1 MVSGG
6 FAAGSATLLSDMG
19 EGSDGFLEGLKGIGV
34 FAVCNTG
41 GICVHAIDHT
51 EEKVLA
57 SMNGKDP
64 KWYPITEQPLS
75 EITGEEKDAETMEP
89 GFFFGSFFVP
99 FSEVMRV

>member
-1 MVSGG
+1 M
-6 FAAGSATLLSDMG
+6 
-19 EGSDGFLEGLKGIGV
+19 EGLKAIGV

-64 KWYPITEQPLS
+64 KWYPPHGTAAVRDHWRRK
-75 EITGEEKDAETMEP
+75 GCKDHGA
-89 GFFFGSFFVP
+89 GILLRLFF
-99 FSEVMRV
+99 RALL

>member
-1 MVSGG
+1 M
-6 FAAGSATLLSDMG
+6 
-19 EGSDGFLEGLKGIGV
+19 EGLKVIGV
-34 FAVCNTG
+34 FAICNTG

-51 EEKVLA
+51 EKNVLA

-75 EITGEEKDAETMEP
+75 EITGEEKDEETMEP

-99 FSEVMRV
+99 FSEVMRM

>member
-1 MVSGG
+1 M
-6 FAAGSATLLSDMG
+6 
-19 EGSDGFLEGLKGIGV
+19 EGLKVIGV

-75 EITGEEKDAETMEP
+75 EITGEEKDAKTMEP
-89 GFFFGSFFVP
+89 GFFFGSFFCPSLKSCACKSLHGGVYT
-99 FSEVMRV
+99 

>member
-1 MVSGG
+1 M
-6 FAAGSATLLSDMG
+6 
-19 EGSDGFLEGLKGIGV
+19 EGLKAIGV

-75 EITGEEKDAETMEP
+75 EITGEEKDEETMERD
-89 GFFFGSFFVP
+89 SSSAL
-99 FSEVMRV
+99 FSCPSLRSCACKSLHGGVYT